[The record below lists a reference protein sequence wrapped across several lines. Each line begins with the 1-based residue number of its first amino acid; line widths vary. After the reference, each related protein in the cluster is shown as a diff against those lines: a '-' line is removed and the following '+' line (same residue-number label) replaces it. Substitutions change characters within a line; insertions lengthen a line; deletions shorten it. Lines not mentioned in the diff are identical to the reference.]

1 MKKPMILTLTTL
13 LAVGGTS
20 VAIASTGANA
30 TETEPTL
37 ALHSEEKLV
46 NEQEAAALAEAFIG
60 GNVKDIE
67 KDDDGTIEVEVKRDG
82 EEFDVEIL
90 QQTGEIVNVDGN
102 LLKIDPTNPEII
114 SVEEAETAAKKAV
127 NQEDIQ
133 KVELEI
139 ENGLYVYEI
148 EFNVNGEDEDV
159 KINAETGSIV
169 SMDDVFK
176 ANLHEQGDLISI
188 DEAKSIATG
197 EFEQKATV
205 TEIELDTDEGFSV
218 YEMELLVDGVEYD
231 VEIDAVSKAILKNE
245 RD

>member
-13 LAVGGTS
+13 LAIGGTS

-37 ALHSEEKLV
+37 SLNSKGKPV
-46 NEQEAAALAEAFIG
+46 NEQEASALAEAFIG
-60 GNVKDIE
+60 GNVTDIE

-90 QQTGEIVNVDGN
+90 QQTGQIVNVDGN
-102 LLKIDPTNPEII
+102 LLKIDPTNQKII

-127 NQEDIQ
+127 NEEDIM

-139 ENGLYVYEI
+139 DNGLYVYEI
-148 EFNVNGEDEDV
+148 EFNVDGEDEDV

-169 SMDDVFK
+169 SMDDAFK

-188 DEAKSIATG
+188 DEAKLIATG
-197 EFEQKATV
+197 EFDQKATV
-205 TEIELDTDEGFSV
+205 TEIEHDTDDGFSV